1 MVIAKEVPIAIQKCD
16 KTRIFSPEVNQ
27 KARAWAM
34 DYRKFHDIWV
44 LDNKQKGIFVN
55 IKDEK

>member
-1 MVIAKEVPIAIQKCD
+1 M
-16 KTRIFSPEVNQ
+16 RIFSPEINQ

-44 LDNKQKGIFVN
+44 PDNKLKGLYVSV
-55 IKDEK
+55 KEAKLP